1 MGTDHS
7 GHRYELGKKRAS
19 IYMGNQVAGSGGRAQ
34 MVQSSLRMKLRSVSP
49 WQGARGWLMWIQLP
63 AALLAVLAP
72 EGLEKHSTDLEKS
85 MSAWA

>member
-19 IYMGNQVAGSGGRAQ
+19 IYMGNQVVDQVEEPRWFRAP
-34 MVQSSLRMKLRSVSP
+34 LRMKLRSMSP

-72 EGLEKHSTDLEKS
+72 EGLGKHSTDLEKS
-85 MSAWA
+85 MSARA